1 MNALITP
8 RTLLVAALLAVLG
21 YAGNYLALPIA
32 YGVSFIFGS
41 IFSIIAIVL
50 LGGVWGV
57 MVSIIAASYTFILW
71 NHTYAIII
79 FAMEA
84 LWIGLALRRGYANLV
99 FIDALFWLSL
109 GSISVVVFYGAIMDL
124 GAQSVFMIGLKQ
136 SINGLFNAL
145 IASLILY
152 IPFIRKQARYAFS
165 TYTYKNMMFNAIA
178 VFLMVPTLSLLLF
191 DNYREN
197 LALNKEAAT
206 KVQAETYQLK
216 NEISQWVG
224 SYLNAVANVSALP
237 EEFGLR
243 STRSLQMQLA
253 RITELFPDF
262 INVYIANEDA
272 VTIGFYP
279 PVNDKGESTIGLN
292 FSDRPYI
299 LRMAQ
304 EGEPVVSD
312 VFMGRGGTSKPIITL
327 SVPVMKEGVISHFA
341 LGAVD
346 LQQIQKNLILHAK
359 KYGLRVTLI
368 DSSAKVIISSDDE
381 RKPLQILPKL
391 DDQKL
396 ETDIENVFL
405 YVPNKST
412 NVSAMK
418 IWKGASYFSSTPVD
432 KTGWTLQVE
441 YPLAPMQSTLY
452 ASAIIGLSAVA
463 ILFIPLLFIAL
474 ALSNLLTRPLQTL
487 ANISANLP
495 DRLVSGQEIKWPD
508 SHIREV
514 DQLVSNFKNASHA
527 LAGKIGT
534 LNNRLSLATDS
545 AGIGV
550 WDFNVKDNILI
561 WDDWMYIVYGI
572 NKEDFSGA
580 YDAWRNG
587 LHPDDRARCEA
598 ELQEVL
604 EHGKEFDT
612 EFRVIWQ
619 NGEVHYIKAN
629 GQVQRDAQ
637 GNAERM
643 IGINYDITERKE
655 SFEKLQQALEKA
667 EVANQ
672 AKSEFLANM
681 SHEIRTPMNGV
692 IGMINLLLRTN
703 LNDKQLNY
711 AQTVKSSAE
720 SLLNIINDILDFS
733 KVEAGKLQLEPID
746 FDFHQMMHEF
756 ESIMSFRTQEK
767 GLSLICPEHNEAAF
781 WLHADVGRIR
791 QIMINIVGNAIKFT
805 EQGDIN
811 ISYELE
817 PQENNQTQLR
827 VEVSDNGI
835 GLSEEQQQ
843 RLFDRF
849 SQADGSTT
857 RRYGGT
863 GLGLAISKQLVE
875 LMNGEIGCKSTLGAG
890 STFWFSVILDNGKQP
905 VVGDTIEMDVS
916 ATDSTE
922 DTAALDPA
930 QAMETNHSE
939 AIAQFSGRA
948 LVVEDNAVNQL
959 VAQSQ
964 LEDLGMVVELAD
976 NGKIAIEMLAH
987 QRYDLVF
994 MDCQMPVM
1002 DGFDA
1007 SGVIRDSQSDILDHQ
1022 VPIIAMTANAI
1033 KGDKERCI
1041 AAGMNDY
1048 LSKPVDSDKLA
1059 LILKKWL
1066 ARA

>member
-50 LGGVWGV
+50 LGGCWGV

-71 NHTYAIII
+71 NHPYAIII

-109 GSISVVVFYGAIMDL
+109 GWISVVVFYGAIMDL
-124 GAQSVFMIGLKQ
+124 GAQSVLMIGLKQ

-197 LALNKEAAT
+197 IALNKQAAS
-206 KVQAETYQLK
+206 KVQAETYQLT
-216 NEISQWVG
+216 NQISQWVG

-237 EEFGLR
+237 DEFGLR

-262 INVYIANEDA
+262 MNVYIANEDA

-292 FSDRPYI
+292 FSDRPYFQ
-299 LRMAQ
+299 RMAQ

-312 VFMGRGGTSKPIITL
+312 VFMGRGGTSQPIITL
-327 SVPVMKEGVISHFA
+327 SVPVMKGNVLSHFA

-346 LQQIQKNLILHAK
+346 LQQIQKNLILHAN

-368 DSSAKVIISSDDE
+368 DSRTKVIISTDNE
-381 RKPLQILPKL
+381 RKPLQILPTL

-418 IWKGASYFSSTPVD
+418 IWKGASYFSSTPIE
-432 KTGWTLQVE
+432 KTDWTLQVE

-452 ASAIIGLSAVA
+452 SSAIIGLSAVA

-474 ALSNLLTRPLQTL
+474 ALSNLLTRPLQRL
-487 ANISANLP
+487 ANISVNLP
-495 DRLVSGQEIKWPD
+495 DRLDSGQEITWPE
-508 SHIREV
+508 SNIREV

-534 LNNRLSLATDS
+534 LNNRLSLAKDS

-550 WDFNVKDNILI
+550 WDYNVKDNILI
-561 WDDWMYIVYGI
+561 WDDWMYKLYGVS
-572 NKEDFSGA
+572 KGQFSGA
-580 YDAWRNG
+580 YDAWCNV
-587 LHPDDRARCEA
+587 LHPDDRFRCES
-598 ELQEVL
+598 ELQAVL
-604 EHGKEFDT
+604 ESDEEFNTD
-612 EFRVIWQ
+612 FRVIWQ

-643 IGINYDITERKE
+643 IGINYDITDRKE

-692 IGMINLLLRTN
+692 IGMINLLFDTH
-703 LNDKQLNY
+703 LNDQQQKY
-711 AQTVKSSAE
+711 AQTAKSSAE
-720 SLLNIINDILDFS
+720 SLLGIINDILDFS
-733 KVEAGKLQLEPID
+733 KVEAGKLELEPLD
-746 FDFHQMMHEF
+746 FDIHQLMQDFSSMML
-756 ESIMSFRTQEK
+756 FRTQEK
-767 GLSLICPEHNEAAF
+767 GLTFNCPVHATEPY
-781 WLHADVGRIR
+781 WLNADVGRIR
-791 QIMINIVGNAIKFT
+791 QILVNIVGNAIKFT
-805 EQGDIN
+805 EQGEIN
-811 ISYELE
+811 VSYVLE
-817 PQENNQTQLR
+817 AQANNQTQLR
-827 VEVSDNGI
+827 FEVSDQGI
-835 GLSEEQQQ
+835 GLTAEQKNQ
-843 RLFDRF
+843 LFERF
-849 SQADGSTT
+849 IQADGSTT

-875 LMNGEIGCKSTLGAG
+875 LMHGKIGVESELGQGA
-890 STFWFSVILDNGKQP
+890 TFWFTLILANGQQP
-905 VVGDTIEMDVS
+905 ADPPVDAPNS
-916 ATDSTE
+916 LLDSS
-922 DTAALDPA
+922 
-930 QAMETNHSE
+930 QNKV
-939 AIAQFSGRA
+939 FSGKV

-964 LEDLGMVVELAD
+964 LEDLGLQVALAE
-976 NGKIAIEMLAH
+976 NGKMATQMLEH
-987 QRYDLVF
+987 NQYDLVF
-994 MDCQMPVM
+994 MDCQMPIM
-1002 DGFDA
+1002 DGFEA
-1007 SGVIRDSQSDILDHQ
+1007 SGVIRDAHSKVLDHD

-1033 KGDKERCI
+1033 KGDREKCI

-1048 LSKPVDSDKLA
+1048 LSKPVDPDKLSHM
-1059 LILKKWL
+1059 LNKWL
-1066 ARA
+1066 P

>member
-50 LGGVWGV
+50 LGGCWGV

-71 NHTYAIII
+71 NHPYAIII

-109 GSISVVVFYGAIMDL
+109 GWISVVVFYGAIMDL
-124 GAQSVFMIGLKQ
+124 GAQSVLMIGLKQ

-145 IASLILY
+145 IANLILY

-197 LALNKEAAT
+197 IALNKEAAS
-206 KVQAETYQLK
+206 KVQAETYQLT

-237 EEFGLR
+237 DEFGLR

-262 INVYIANEDA
+262 MNVYIANEDA

-292 FSDRPYI
+292 FSDRPYFQ
-299 LRMAQ
+299 RMAQ

-327 SVPVMKEGVISHFA
+327 SVPVMKGNVLSHFA

-346 LQQIQKNLILHAK
+346 LQQIQKNLIHHAN

-368 DSSAKVIISSDDE
+368 DSRTKVIISTDNE

-418 IWKGASYFSSTPVD
+418 IWKGASYFSSTPIE

-474 ALSNLLTRPLQTL
+474 ALSNLLTRPLQRL
-487 ANISANLP
+487 ANISVNLP
-495 DRLVSGQEIKWPD
+495 DRLDSGQEIKWPE
-508 SHIREV
+508 SNIREV
-514 DQLVSNFKNASHA
+514 DQLVSNFKNASYA

-561 WDDWMYIVYGI
+561 WDDWMYIVYGT

-612 EFRVIWQ
+612 EFRVIWK

-811 ISYELE
+811 ISYELK

-930 QAMETNHSE
+930 QAMQTNHSE

-1007 SGVIRDSQSDILDHQ
+1007 SGVIRDSQSGVLDHQ